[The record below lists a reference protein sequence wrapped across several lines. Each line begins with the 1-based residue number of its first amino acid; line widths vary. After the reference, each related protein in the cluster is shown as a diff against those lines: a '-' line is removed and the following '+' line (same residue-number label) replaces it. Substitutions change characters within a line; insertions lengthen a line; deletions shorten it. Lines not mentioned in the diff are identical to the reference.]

1 MKGEDI
7 VQIIRSPAFTLITA
21 TLCVVFFLKQVPPII
36 VGMKTIKKAD

>member
-21 TLCVVFFLKQVPPII
+21 TLCLVFFLKEVPPII
-36 VGMKTIKKAD
+36 TSIKTPKKGD